1 MMTALKRLSIAV
13 PALLLLSSLIGLFL
27 TRGSMA
33 NLPASRSRGGPRNTA
48 DSLVDQRPW
57 QTIEALAPLAVS
69 AEEKRLA
76 REAERLAD
84 HTVDQAFAQALRQA
98 VLDTHPVG
106 GNAAAIQQK
115 ADSLQTLVKEDQNK
129 VNTLT
134 AAAKAATANAPVNP
148 DDLDAAKAQLQLDSD
163 ELADAN
169 QELARLSGDNRDQIQ
184 RELTA
189 RQAAMKKFDEQAES
203 AGTSAVQTAKSYRT
217 LAGRISALFDQGTR
231 MDSIAQAKAQADE
244 DVKTLTAQQTDVE
257 SKLSANSTAN
267 GADTQAM
274 SRIARLNQMHTLS
287 QIHSILE
294 DRIQTE
300 KQLSSIYGRWGDQVK
315 RQRGIVV
322 HLALQSLAFIAFL
335 LLCSALVNAG
345 VSKLL
350 ERLKVDRRT
359 LHTLRTIATLA
370 IQFVTLLMVILA
382 IFGVPSQM
390 PTIIGLATAGITV
403 VFQDFIL
410 AFFGW
415 FILMGKNGIRVGD
428 WVEISGIGGEVVEV
442 GLFRTSLLE
451 TGNWT
456 DQGHPTGRR
465 VNFMNSFAISGQY
478 FNFSTSSQW
487 LWDEIRLNL
496 PATPETPALVER
508 IREAITKE
516 TADSVKQAE
525 TEWQRAT
532 RQQGLSQ
539 FTAEPSIDLRPAA
552 AGVDIIIRYIARASD
567 RFSIRNRIYQS
578 LLGLM
583 QKEEPSASLVS
594 GEKTA

>member
-1 MMTALKRLSIAV
+1 
-13 PALLLLSSLIGLFL
+13 
-27 TRGSMA
+27 
-33 NLPASRSRGGPRNTA
+33 
-48 DSLVDQRPW
+48 
-57 QTIEALAPLAVS
+57 
-69 AEEKRLA
+69 
-76 REAERLAD
+76 
-84 HTVDQAFAQALRQA
+84 
-98 VLDTHPVG
+98 
-106 GNAAAIQQK
+106 
-115 ADSLQTLVKEDQNK
+115 
-129 VNTLT
+129 LT
-134 AAAKAATANAPVNP
+134 ASAKAATANAPVNP

-203 AGTSAVQTAKSYRT
+203 AGKSAVQTAKGYRT

-231 MDSIAQAKAQADE
+231 MESIEQAREQADE
-244 DVKTLTAQQTDVE
+244 DVKSLTAQQTDVE
-257 SKLSANSTAN
+257 SKLNSNSAAN
-267 GADTQAM
+267 GKDTQAM

-300 KQLSSIYGRWGDQVK
+300 KQLSSIYSRWGDQVK
-315 RQRGIVV
+315 RQRGIVI
-322 HLALQSLAFIAFL
+322 HLMLQSIAFIAFL
-335 LLCSALVNAG
+335 LLCSALINAA

-370 IQFVTLLMVILA
+370 IQFVTLLLVILST
-382 IFGVPSQM
+382 FGVPSQM

-487 LWDEIRLNL
+487 LWDEIRMNL
-496 PATPETPALVER
+496 PTTPETPALVER

-516 TADSVKQAE
+516 TADSIKQAE
-525 TEWQRAT
+525 TEWKRAT

-539 FTAEPSIDLRPAA
+539 FSAEPSIDLRPAA

-583 QKEEPSASLVS
+583 QKEEETSASLAA